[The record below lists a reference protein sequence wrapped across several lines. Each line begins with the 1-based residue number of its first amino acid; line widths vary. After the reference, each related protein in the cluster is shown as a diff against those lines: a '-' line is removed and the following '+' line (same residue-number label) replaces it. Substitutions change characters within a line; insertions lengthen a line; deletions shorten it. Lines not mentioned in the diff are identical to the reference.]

1 LWHAIHREH
10 ARVTLVLFILLE
22 CSAVR
27 DCALVRYTTHH
38 ALECAVVGV
47 ECSQWIQPSGA
58 RVKRE
63 RERR

>member
-1 LWHAIHREH
+1 
-10 ARVTLVLFILLE
+10 VTLVLFLLLE